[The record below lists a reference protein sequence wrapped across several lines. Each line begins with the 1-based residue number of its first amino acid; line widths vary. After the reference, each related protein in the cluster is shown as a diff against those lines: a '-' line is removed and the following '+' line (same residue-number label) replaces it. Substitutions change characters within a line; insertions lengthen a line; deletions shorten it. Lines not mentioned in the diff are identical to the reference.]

1 MVVKIGKYGRLC
13 DRDRLLINLI
23 KFVEWYKEEIMQ
35 TYYYEYRDDMKSG
48 TVQANTDE
56 EALALVRD
64 KNLLVLYKESD
75 SIDGRPYIIVKE
87 W

>member
-1 MVVKIGKYGRLC
+1 
-13 DRDRLLINLI
+13 
-23 KFVEWYKEEIMQ
+23 MQ
-35 TYYYEYRDDMKSG
+35 TYYYEYRDSRKAG

-75 SIDGRPYIIVKE
+75 SIDGRPFTETEIVNACLLVKR
-87 W
+87 